1 MKQHTQSVPQKS
13 EKRWDLSDQP
23 KRSLAKTVSW
33 RCTGSF
39 STFVI
44 SYMVS
49 GNFIIAGSIA
59 IIQVTANTVLYY
71 IHERLWDRVSWG
83 RKH

>member
-1 MKQHTQSVPQKS
+1 M
-13 EKRWDLSDQP
+13 SDQP
-23 KRSLAKTVSW
+23 KRSLAKTISW

-59 IIQVTANTVLYY
+59 LIQVTANTVLYY
-71 IHERLWDRVSWG
+71 IHERLWDRIGWG